1 MPVHKGRSG
10 AQTKI
15 RKLNFQPPD
24 TLLNTPSV
32 SQGGREKGSY
42 IMTLDAGFS
51 SRGGRGT
58 GVVVALH
65 TVPAVSLNL
74 LQGKGSTRI
83 QAQHTHTHFT
93 D

>member
-1 MPVHKGRSG
+1 
-10 AQTKI
+10 
-15 RKLNFQPPD
+15 
-24 TLLNTPSV
+24 
-32 SQGGREKGSY
+32 
-42 IMTLDAGFS
+42 MTLDAGFS

-74 LQGKGSTRI
+74 LQGKGCTRI
-83 QAQHTHTHFT
+83 SGTTHTHTHFT